1 MKSIEQCHS
10 ERVPA
15 QAGTTRNLIFFS
27 NLFEISRRSPAARSH
42 EMTRSSII
50 KSVAHCHSDGAWRR
64 GISPRRRAKCYP
76 FEGEAER
83 MFGRGGSPANAG
95 RPRRPTLHPQAEPKK
110 I

>member
-1 MKSIEQCHS
+1 MLL
-10 ERVPA
+10 RVKEVKYNFGP
-15 QAGTTRNLIFFS
+15 N
-27 NLFEISRRSPAARSH
+27 P
-42 EMTRSSII
+42 
-50 KSVAHCHSDGAWRR
+50 
-64 GISPRRRAKCYP
+64 PRRRAKWYP